1 MMATD
6 SLRET
11 IKYCLP
17 SNLISV
23 IPDVGRSSLTCS
35 IIRGEKLE
43 LAFTVWEQNLVEDTS
58 RCSESC
64 FNADLDSHETKVKL
78 MSTIDKRVFIGLCLI
93 GLCGTKVIKDLIW

>member
-23 IPDVGRSSLTCS
+23 IPYVGRSSLTFS
-35 IIRGEKLE
+35 MIRGEKLE
-43 LAFTVWEQNLVEDTS
+43 LVFTVYTS

-78 MSTIDKRVFIGLCLI
+78 MSTIAKRVFIGLCLI
-93 GLCGTKVIKDLIW
+93 GLCGTKVIKDLI